1 MDISVTERIG
11 SQEQSGFLQAK
22 AASFAGLASQAPC
35 SPSRK
40 RMNTKILAVVV
51 GIVVL
56 SSVLGVIFVTG
67 IFRPPTTGKSN
78 SVPTMSGYVFSN
90 NTELTMSITSAQ
102 TGTITKAQV
111 CDSSNS
117 CYSEAITFSYP
128 GKIYLN
134 LNSMVGA
141 TFAFQYYTNY
151 TIILT
156 DSSGNHSFQAHYT
169 DPYGPWMTSVSFSNN
184 TALTVY
190 LVGNGT
196 YTQCGHDGGC
206 GSGTIV
212 KTQICYNSSC
222 YSETRTHSYPGVLS
236 LNLNNMSLSGSPF
249 VFTSGYSYKIILTDP
264 DGASYSWQLT
274 R

>member
-1 MDISVTERIG
+1 LWAKPLRLLALSGEKRI
-11 SQEQSGFLQAK
+11 
-22 AASFAGLASQAPC
+22 
-35 SPSRK
+35 
-40 RMNTKILAVVV
+40 NTKILAVVV
-51 GIVVL
+51 GVVVI
-56 SSVLGVIFVTG
+56 SSILGVIFVTG
-67 IFRPPTTGKSN
+67 IIRPSTTGKN
-78 SVPTMSGYVFSN
+78 NPTPTMSGYAFSN

-117 CYSEAITFSYP
+117 CYSEAVTFSFP

-134 LNSMVGA
+134 LNNMVGA

-156 DSSGNHSFQAHYT
+156 DSSGNHTFQAHYT
-169 DPYGPWMTSVSFSNN
+169 DPYGPWMTSFAFNN
-184 TALTVY
+184 STALTMY
-190 LVGNGT
+190 LLGNGT
-196 YTQCGHDGGC
+196 YAQCGHDGGC

-212 KTQICYNSSC
+212 REQVCYSSSC
-222 YSETRTHSYPGVLS
+222 YGETTTLSYPGPVS

-249 VFTSGYSYKIILTDP
+249 VFTVGYSYKIILTDP
-264 DGASYSWQLT
+264 DGGIYSWLLT

>member
-1 MDISVTERIG
+1 M
-11 SQEQSGFLQAK
+11 
-22 AASFAGLASQAPC
+22 GLASQAPS
-35 SPSRK
+35 SPERK

-51 GIVVL
+51 GVVVI
-56 SSVLGVIFVTG
+56 SSVLGVIFATG
-67 IFRPPTTGKSN
+67 VIRPTTTGKSN
-78 SVPTMSGYVFSN
+78 PTPTMSGYVFSN
-90 NTELTMSITSAQ
+90 NTELTISITSAQ

-117 CYSEAITFSYP
+117 CFSEAVTFSYP
-128 GKIYLN
+128 GKLYLN

-169 DPYGPWMTSVSFSNN
+169 DPYGPVLTSFAFSSNG
-184 TALTVY
+184 TALTMY
-190 LVGNGT
+190 LLGNGT
-196 YTQCGHDGGC
+196 YTQCGTDAC

-212 KTQICYNSSC
+212 KEQVCYNSSC
-222 YSETRTHSYPGVLS
+222 YAGTTTLNYRGSVN

-249 VFTSGYSYKIILTDP
+249 VFTGGYSYKIILTDQ

>member
-1 MDISVTERIG
+1 
-11 SQEQSGFLQAK
+11 LWAK
-22 AASFAGLASQAPC
+22 PLRLLALLGE
-35 SPSRK
+35 K
-40 RMNTKILAVVV
+40 RMNTKILAVVA
-51 GIVVL
+51 GVVVI

-67 IFRPPTTGKSN
+67 IIRPSTTGKIN
-78 SVPTMSGYVFSN
+78 PTPTMSGYVFSN
-90 NTELTMSITSAQ
+90 NTELTVSITSAQ

-117 CYSEAITFSYP
+117 CYSEAVAFSYP

-169 DPYGPWMTSVSFSNN
+169 DPYGPVLTSYAFNSNN
-184 TALTVY
+184 TALTMY
-190 LVGNGT
+190 LLRNALTLSAKLMHVEAARS
-196 YTQCGHDGGC
+196 QEQ
-206 GSGTIV
+206 V
-212 KTQICYNSSC
+212 CYNSSC
-222 YSETRTHSYPGVLS
+222 YTETTTLNYRGSVN
-236 LNLNNMSLSGSPF
+236 LNLNNMSLSGSPLA
-249 VFTSGYSYKIILTDP
+249 FTSGYTYKFILTDA
-264 DGASYSWQLT
+264 DGASYSWPLT